1 MPESA
6 TEYYKKV
13 ASHLFSSLGWPCGY
27 RIVFLGSF
35 FGVFFWGGAA
45 VFWAILGNFGQ
56 FGAFFWG
63 SPYFAIAQYGLWLRL
78 CARFT
83 ARIRLRRSAMCS
95 FHCAHTPPIARA
107 AVYCRSKIETADR
120 FRLARNHSIGV
131 LQNYDINVMHADK
144 MERVHAEWRKIWM
157 NDAPMATQSS
167 KPAIDRATMAFWSC
181 ATMSSGVASV
191 MPDVRRE

>member
-35 FGVFFWGGAA
+35 FGVFFLGGGG
-45 VFWAILGNFGQ
+45 FLGNFGQ
-56 FGAFFWG
+56 FWAILGVFLG

-95 FHCAHTPPIARA
+95 FHCAHTPPQVGYVLVSLRA
-107 AVYCRSKIETADR
+107 YAAHRSR
-120 FRLARNHSIGV
+120 GGV
-131 LQNYDINVMHADK
+131 LPFEDRNCRPI
-144 MERVHAEWRKIWM
+144 
-157 NDAPMATQSS
+157 SFGS
-167 KPAIDRATMAFWSC
+167 KSFDRRFTKL
-181 ATMSSGVASV
+181 
-191 MPDVRRE
+191 

>member
-27 RIVFLGSF
+27 RIVFLGRF
-35 FGVFFWGGAA
+35 FLGGGGGFF
-45 VFWAILGNFGQ
+45 GNFGGV
-56 FGAFFWG
+56 GAFFWG
-63 SPYFAIAQYGLWLRL
+63 GPDLAYATKGLWLRL

-120 FRLARNHSIGV
+120 FRLARNHSIVV
-131 LQNYDINVMHADK
+131 LQNYDLNVMHADK

-191 MPDVRRE
+191 MPDMRRE

>member
-1 MPESA
+1 M
-6 TEYYKKV
+6 
-13 ASHLFSSLGWPCGY
+13 
-27 RIVFLGSF
+27 RISDRF
-35 FGVFFWGGAA
+35 FGVFFWGIFLGGRRFFGQ
-45 VFWAILGNFGQ
+45 FWAILGNFGQ

-120 FRLARNHSIGV
+120 FRLARNHSIVV
-131 LQNYDINVMHADK
+131 LQNYDINVIHADK

>member
-13 ASHLFSSLGWPCGY
+13 ASHLFSTLGWPCGY
-27 RIVFLGSF
+27 RIVFWVDFFLG
-35 FGVFFWGGAA
+35 G
-45 VFWAILGNFGQ
+45 AILGVFLG
-56 FGAFFWG
+56 G

-120 FRLARNHSIGV
+120 FRLARNHSIVV
-131 LQNYDINVMHADK
+131 LQNYDINVIHADK

-191 MPDVRRE
+191 MPDMRRE

>member
-1 MPESA
+1 MPEPA

-35 FGVFFWGGAA
+35 FGVFFLGGGG
-45 VFWAILGNFGQ
+45 FLGNFGQ
-56 FGAFFWG
+56 FWAILGVFLG

-131 LQNYDINVMHADK
+131 LQNYDINVIHADK

-181 ATMSSGVASV
+181 STMSSGVASV

>member
-35 FGVFFWGGAA
+35 FGVFFFGGGG
-45 VFWAILGNFGQ
+45 FLGNFGQ
-56 FGAFFWG
+56 FWAILGVFLGGALFRYR
-63 SPYFAIAQYGLWLRL
+63 S
-78 CARFT
+78 
-83 ARIRLRRSAMCS
+83 IRALAPAMCS

-131 LQNYDINVMHADK
+131 LQNYDINVIHADK

-191 MPDVRRE
+191 MPDMRRE

>member
-63 SPYFAIAQYGLWLRL
+63 SPYFASLNTGSGSGYVLVSLRAYASAGRL

-83 ARIRLRRSAMCS
+83 ARIRRPSLARRCIAVRRSKLPTD
-95 FHCAHTPPIARA
+95 FVWREII
-107 AVYCRSKIETADR
+107 RSAFCK
-120 FRLARNHSIGV
+120 
-131 LQNYDINVMHADK
+131 
-144 MERVHAEWRKIWM
+144 
-157 NDAPMATQSS
+157 
-167 KPAIDRATMAFWSC
+167 TM
-181 ATMSSGVASV
+181 T
-191 MPDVRRE
+191 

>member
-1 MPESA
+1 M
-6 TEYYKKV
+6 
-13 ASHLFSSLGWPCGY
+13 
-27 RIVFLGSF
+27 RISDRF
-35 FGVFFWGGAA
+35 FGVFFWGIFFGGRRFFGQ
-45 VFWAILGNFGQ
+45 FWAILGNFGRF
-56 FGAFFWG
+56 FGVALFRYR
-63 SPYFAIAQYGLWLRL
+63 S
-78 CARFT
+78 
-83 ARIRLRRSAMCS
+83 IRALAPAMCS

-131 LQNYDINVMHADK
+131 LQNYDINVIHADK

-181 ATMSSGVASV
+181 STMSSGVASV

>member
-13 ASHLFSSLGWPCGY
+13 ASHLFSSIGWPCGY

-35 FGVFFWGGAA
+35 FGVFFWGGGG
-45 VFWAILGNFGQ
+45 FLGNFGQ
-56 FGAFFWG
+56 FWAIWG
-63 SPYFAIAQYGLWLRL
+63 VFLGVALFRYRS
-78 CARFT
+78 
-83 ARIRLRRSAMCS
+83 IRALAPAMCS

-120 FRLARNHSIGV
+120 FRLARNHSIVV
-131 LQNYDINVMHADK
+131 LQNYDINVIHADK

-181 ATMSSGVASV
+181 STMSSGVASV